1 MTTWIMDS
9 DNWLEGAEQFP
20 VMVYA
25 STSDSLSRWFDI
37 TPAFFI
43 TTIITIIT
51 IITTLTIITI
61 ITIIVIITIIITI
74 IIIILLP

>member
-1 MTTWIMDS
+1 
-9 DNWLEGAEQFP
+9 
-20 VMVYA
+20 MVYA

-51 IITTLTIITI
+51 IIV
-61 ITIIVIITIIITI
+61 IIVIIDITI
-74 IIIILLP
+74 TIIILLP